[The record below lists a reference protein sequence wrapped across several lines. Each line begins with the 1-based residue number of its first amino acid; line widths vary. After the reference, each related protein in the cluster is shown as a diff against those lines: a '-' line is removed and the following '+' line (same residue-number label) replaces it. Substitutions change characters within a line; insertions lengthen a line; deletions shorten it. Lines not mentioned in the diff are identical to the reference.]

1 MDHLTNYLEGL
12 KGALANLDLEA
23 VKRSR
28 DLLASARESGQQV
41 FVCGNG
47 GSAATA
53 SHLANDL
60 GKGASYGRDSR
71 RFRVIALTD
80 NIPWIT
86 ALANDVSYDSVF
98 SEQLQNLGQPGD
110 LLIAISGSGNS
121 RNVLN
126 AVEVARQKRMT
137 TIGWTGFGGG
147 ELAGAV
153 DLPVVVDSHH
163 MGRVEDAHMIMTHLV
178 CYFFMEEVV
187 KKGRSEWLSEWLSE

>member
-12 KGALANLDLEA
+12 KEALANLDLEA

-147 ELAGAV
+147 ELASAV

-178 CYFFMEEVV
+178 CYFFMEEA
-187 KKGRSEWLSEWLSE
+187 GDGGTE

>member
-12 KGALANLDLEA
+12 KEALANLDLEA

-28 DLLASARESGQQV
+28 ELLASARESGQQV

-60 GKGASYGRDSR
+60 GKGASYGRHSR
-71 RFRVIALTD
+71 RFRVI
-80 NIPWIT
+80 

-178 CYFFMEEVV
+178 CYFFMEEAGDGGTERVV
-187 KKGRSEWLSEWLSE
+187 E

>member
-1 MDHLTNYLEGL
+1 MDHLTDYLDGL
-12 KGALANLDLEA
+12 SKALANLDLES
-23 VKRSR
+23 VKGCR

-60 GKGASYGRDSR
+60 GKGASYGRPDDR

-126 AVEVARQKRMT
+126 AVEVARAKQMT

-163 MGRVEDAHMIMTHLV
+163 MGRVEDAHMVITHLM
-178 CYFFMEEVV
+178 CYFFMEEE
-187 KKGRSEWLSEWLSE
+187 SE